1 MFWYR
6 ADSLQ
11 VKRNLRSSITNFEY
25 KLSYELRIDLTLT
38 VLRNYQSL
46 GKHAVYGY
54 NIVELCN
61 VSM

>member
-11 VKRNLRSSITNFEY
+11 VKHNLISSITNFEY
-25 KLSYELRIDLTLT
+25 KLPYELRIDLTLT
-38 VLRNYQSL
+38 MLWNYQLL